1 VENGPEPLSVQYPR
15 HPAVSSAAR
24 RTAQRWCAD
33 AGYSETVAE
42 DVALVVS
49 ELVTNALV
57 HGRGQISLDVVA
69 EGNDIEIQV
78 QDQMREG
85 PPVVAA
91 MPDLLAAYG
100 RGWLLTQAIA
110 SATGVSNTLH
120 GKTVWARISAVRTR

>member
-24 RTAQRWCAD
+24 RTAQKWCAD
-33 AGYSETVAE
+33 AGYSESVAE

-57 HGRGQISLDVVA
+57 HGRGQISLDVTA
-69 EGNDIEIQV
+69 DEADIEIQV
-78 QDQMREG
+78 QDQMRDG

-120 GKTVWARISAVRTR
+120 GKTVWARISAIRKP